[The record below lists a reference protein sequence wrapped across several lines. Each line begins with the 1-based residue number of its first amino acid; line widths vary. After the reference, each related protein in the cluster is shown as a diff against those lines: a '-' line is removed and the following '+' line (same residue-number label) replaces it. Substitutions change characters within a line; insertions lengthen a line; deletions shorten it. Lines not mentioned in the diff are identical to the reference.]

1 MKNKSKMNNENFEW
15 SAKELRKSKTFKD
28 LSESLQAELASRKL
42 KGAQKHLKHPDQD
55 GRLGLV

>member
-28 LSESLQAELASRKL
+28 LSESL
-42 KGAQKHLKHPDQD
+42 
-55 GRLGLV
+55 